1 MEDVLDLYQQLYDE
15 SLPVI
20 CMDEKP
26 HQLLG
31 EVREPIPMEP
41 GEPERQDGEYV
52 RNGTCS
58 IFMFTEPLAGRRY
71 ISVSNRRTKIDWAY
85 QIRDLLEVRYPNAP
99 KIRLV
104 LDNLNTHTVSFI
116 HSPSICA
123 FYCRRQQFFGFLQ
136 SCAPVQ
142 L

>member
-31 EVREPIPMEP
+31 EIREPIPMEP

-52 RNGTCS
+52 RNGTYS
-58 IFMFTEPLAGRRY
+58 IFMFTEP
-71 ISVSNRRTKIDWAY
+71 
-85 QIRDLLEVRYPNAP
+85 
-99 KIRLV
+99 
-104 LDNLNTHTVSFI
+104 
-116 HSPSICA
+116 
-123 FYCRRQQFFGFLQ
+123 
-136 SCAPVQ
+136 
-142 L
+142 